1 MTIGGDTPKANG
13 TEPGDVGCGT
23 DAVTDILERD
33 RDSGLGGAGFGLGKI
48 WDAIQ
53 GVFAPFINLISFQHA
68 WLSGDDLPE
77 VAAWMIAAGQTI
89 LGVTHVYV
97 VFSTMK
103 SVLGRN

>member
-1 MTIGGDTPKANG
+1 M
-13 TEPGDVGCGT
+13 
-23 DAVTDILERD
+23 
-33 RDSGLGGAGFGLGKI
+33 SGA
-48 WDAIQ
+48 
-53 GVFAPFINLISFQHA
+53 
-68 WLSGDDLPE
+68 DLPE